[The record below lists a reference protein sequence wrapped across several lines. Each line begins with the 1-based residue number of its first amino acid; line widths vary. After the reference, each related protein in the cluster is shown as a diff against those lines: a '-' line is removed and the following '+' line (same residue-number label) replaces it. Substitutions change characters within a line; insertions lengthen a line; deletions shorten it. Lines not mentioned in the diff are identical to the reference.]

1 MYLIEVYQI
10 YAASALMF
18 GSFSRYMAAGVMT
31 VVGVPM
37 YDKLGIHYTLTI
49 LACISSVMAPV
60 PFLLYR
66 YGHKVRQLSRQ
77 AQNKAQI
84 GISVWLGIHDFQ
96 LDIA

>member
-1 MYLIEVYQI
+1 MTIFTSSYMYLIEVYQI
-10 YAASALMF
+10 YAASALAF

-37 YDKLGIHYTLTI
+37 YDNLGIHYTLTI

-60 PFLLYR
+60 PFLLYW

-77 AQNKAQI
+77 AQNK
-84 GISVWLGIHDFQ
+84 V
-96 LDIA
+96 

>member
-18 GSFSRYMAAGVMT
+18 GSFSRYMAAGAMT